1 VKLVQTEVLI
11 SSGEFAESDEWRT
24 IQEEIGVAI
33 SSVAWPPGAKDFTIH
48 AQSGRKR
55 GEGSGVKPIKEA
67 FQFALQKR
75 FGWALEHRMPL
86 VSGVRPGPIDAMKMT
101 SFGPFGVEWETGN
114 ISSSHRS
121 LNRLALGMLQGNLAG
136 GTLVLPTRELY
147 QYLTDRVGN
156 YREIAP
162 YFPLWK
168 KFCDER
174 GVLTVVAV
182 EHDRASVDV
191 PRISKGTDG
200 RALV

>member
-1 VKLVQTEVLI
+1 MKLVRTEVLI
-11 SSGEFAESDEWRT
+11 SAGEFAESEEWRT
-24 IQEEIGVAI
+24 IQEEIAVAI
-33 SSVAWPPGAKDFTIH
+33 DAVKWPKGAKDFTIH
-48 AQSGRKR
+48 AQSGKKR
-55 GEGSGVKPIKEA
+55 GEGSGVKAIKEA

-75 FGWALEHRMPL
+75 SGWSLEHRMPL
-86 VSGVRPGPIDAMKMT
+86 VEGVRPGPIDAVKRT

-121 LNRLALGMLQGNLAG
+121 LNRLAIGMLQGNLVG

-168 KFCDER
+168 KICDER

-182 EHDRASVDV
+182 AHDRASTDV
-191 PRISKGTDG
+191 PRIGKGTDG